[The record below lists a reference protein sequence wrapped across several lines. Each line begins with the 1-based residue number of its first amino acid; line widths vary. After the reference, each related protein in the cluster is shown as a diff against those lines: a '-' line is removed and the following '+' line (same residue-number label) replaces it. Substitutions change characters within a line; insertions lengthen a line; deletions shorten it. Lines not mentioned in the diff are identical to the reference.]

1 MDTNTPNKAQHIK
14 RDDMLN
20 VKLIL
25 ISSLISLCVFVSSS
39 DRSVRSGE
47 AGGVSSVAGAGRGR
61 GPAQQER
68 HRPAVQRRP
77 TGTLAGELNVSV
89 LIWVH
94 QDYMLLSRTDGKD
107 SVCRSHSLPPS
118 FLS

>member
-1 MDTNTPNKAQHIK
+1 M
-14 RDDMLN
+14 
-20 VKLIL
+20 
-25 ISSLISLCVFVSSS
+25 SSS

-47 AGGVSSVAGAGRGR
+47 AGGLPSVAGAGRGR

-89 LIWVH
+89 LIRVH
-94 QDYMLLSRTDGKD
+94 QDYILLSQTGSKD
-107 SVCRSHSLPPS
+107 LVCRSHSLPPS